1 MTTTSFLTLY
11 IAHFKEEETEEI
23 ENNIE
28 EKKNGVELPNTALN
42 AASKGPSM
50 GTGVIMTATVA
61 NLKFKSKKSTAKS
74 KSSRASSL
82 KGPTKP
88 SRRRSFLDENIKKAG
103 KVESRRKSS
112 TKINDQEKGNENI
125 EKELEQNIT
134 LIEKDKRSSYPSV
147 LELKPARN
155 DSLKLLYEKEKND
168 LQQAYATLLDEYH
181 RRQKVRQKIMAKFGR
196 ASRTLRMILSQKS
209 QQENVG
215 DVESRSQ
222 EIRDVFV
229 SKRTN
234 TLENEE
240 KKRRFQYKRLE
251 DTDRI

>member
-1 MTTTSFLTLY
+1 MFILY
-11 IAHFKEEETEEI
+11 QDEEHDEI
-23 ENNIE
+23 ENNIA
-28 EKKNGVELPNTALN
+28 EKKNVVEIPNATLN
-42 AASKGPSM
+42 AASTGASM
-50 GTGVIMTATVA
+50 GAGVIMTATVA
-61 NLKFKSKKSTAKS
+61 NLKFKSKKSSVKA

-82 KGPTKP
+82 KGSTKP

-125 EKELEQNIT
+125 DRLPEQNVT

-147 LELKPARN
+147 LESKPPRN

-168 LQQAYATLLDEYH
+168 LQQAYTTLLDEYH

-196 ASRTLRMILSQKS
+196 ASRTLRMILSQKDQLES
-209 QQENVG
+209 LG